1 MKKTLAAATAALT
14 FGGAVAAAALPT
26 AAQARDWRGG
36 GYRYYGGY
44 GGYHHHND
52 AAGAALV
59 AGIAGLAIGAAL
71 ADSGHRSYYR
81 SGYYGYGYVPGYDGY
96 GPGYYDYGYYRPYG
110 VCSSERWVWD
120 PYIHERVL
128 IRHRYAC

>member
-1 MKKTLAAATAALT
+1 MKKTIAAGMAALT
-14 FGGAVAAAALPT
+14 FGGAVAMAALPT
-26 AAQARDWRGG
+26 AAEARDWHG

-44 GGYHHHND
+44 HHHHGD

-71 ADSGHRSYYR
+71 ADGGHRTYYR
-81 SGYYGYGYVPGYDGY
+81 TGYYDYGYA
-96 GPGYYDYGYYRPYG
+96 PGYYDYGYYRPYG

-120 PYIHERVL
+120 PYIRERVL
-128 IRHRYAC
+128 IRHRYPC